1 MADLDCVCFSMK
13 LGNKSVDIESFCDS
27 ALLSFS
33 KRGAQRSELR
43 FSCLALRRRVGK
55 SKPILAH
62 RVLRPSE
69 YQTIPNEE
77 MSRRSAR
84 QSKSPPMSLT
94 LVKAWTAAKERLKD
108 AGIEQPAID
117 ARLMLE
123 VAADVTRTEIVT
135 DPYRMLTVQ
144 QWETLDD
151 YLTRRARREPV
162 SHIIGRKGFWKIL
175 LQVNK
180 NVLTPRPET
189 EVIVD
194 EVLKAFPENMAF
206 NMLDLGVGSGTILL
220 AVLAERPAAKG
231 LGVDVSEE
239 ALAVA
244 RENAANLDLNTR
256 CALLRG
262 DWTAGL
268 GDAGFDLVVSNPPYI
283 ASHIIE
289 TLEPEVRDHEP
300 RLALD
305 GGPDGLNAYRQLA
318 PEILRV
324 LKPAGMFAVEI
335 GYDQSADVEAL
346 FRDAGAANVRTIKDL
361 STHDRV
367 VIGVKNP
374 LETLP

>member
-1 MADLDCVCFSMK
+1 M
-13 LGNKSVDIESFCDS
+13 
-27 ALLSFS
+27 
-33 KRGAQRSELR
+33 
-43 FSCLALRRRVGK
+43 
-55 SKPILAH
+55 
-62 RVLRPSE
+62 
-69 YQTIPNEE
+69 T
-77 MSRRSAR
+77 
-84 QSKSPPMSLT
+84 LT

-108 AGIEQPAID
+108 AGIDQPAID

-123 VAADVTRTEIVT
+123 VAADVTRTEIIT
-135 DPYRMLTVQ
+135 DPYRELTPAQ
-144 QWETLDD
+144 ESLLDD
-151 YLTRRARREPV
+151 YLARRARREPV

-194 EVLKAFPENMAF
+194 EVLKAFPESIEF
-206 NMLDLGVGSGTILL
+206 QMLDLGVGSGTILL

-231 LGVDVSEE
+231 LGIDVSEE

-256 CALLRG
+256 TALLRG

-283 ASHIIE
+283 ATHVIE

-305 GGPDGLNAYRQLA
+305 GGADGLDAYRLLA

-324 LKPAGMFAVEI
+324 LKPGGMFAVEI
-335 GYDQSADVEAL
+335 GFDQAKDVEAL
-346 FRDAGAANVRTIKDL
+346 FRQAGGSGVRTVKDL

-367 VIGVKNP
+367 IVGTKNP
-374 LETLP
+374 LESPA